1 MGRFFKCNVM
11 NILTDF
17 HHNSLLRS
25 FVLLFENRLGMNV
38 YRPIGLEWFYEG
50 YWAINDQLS
59 TAKQFLDFENQII
72 VDNTPPLNVIKDQSD
87 GIYNVYDPGNVST
100 HKGITLESFKSRKFD
115 YIIASIPNHIPLFQ
129 RLIKEFQ
136 PQAKLIVQI
145 GNNWSPHIFKGLNV
159 LGSVKPGSVQDAN
172 VIYYHQEFD
181 TGIFKIKDHKVS
193 NKVSSYIN
201 LLQEF
206 PIGWKDFIYLE
217 SQLKEL
223 SFKSY
228 GGQCRDGNM
237 NGANELADSMHN
249 DDFVFHV
256 KDHGDGYGHIIYNAY
271 ACGKP
276 TIIRSSMY
284 NNQLAQELFN
294 DRSCIDLDKY
304 SIDDAIKKIK
314 EIYLDDYEFNEMSIN
329 AYETFK
335 NCVDFSY
342 ESQKILNWL
351 GEL

>member
-1 MGRFFKCNVM
+1 MNV
-11 NILTDF
+11 LTDF

-38 YRPIGLEWFYEG
+38 YRPIGLDWFHEG

-115 YIIASIPNHIPLFQ
+115 YIIASIPEHIPLFQ
-129 RLIKEFQ
+129 RLIQEFQ

-145 GNNWSPHIFKGLNV
+145 GNNWNPAIFKGLNV

-181 TGIFKIKDHKVS
+181 TEVFKLKEHKVS
-193 NKVSSYIN
+193 NNISSYIN
-201 LLQEF
+201 LLQEL

-276 TIIRSSMY
+276 TIIRSSRY
-284 NNQLAQELFN
+284 TNQLAQELFN
-294 DRSCIDLDKY
+294 KDNCIDLDMMT
-304 SIDDAIKKIK
+304 IEDAVHKIK
-314 EIYLDDYEFNEMSIN
+314 EVYNHKDALDQMSIN
-329 AYETFK
+329 ANKSFK
-335 NCVDFSY
+335 NNVDFAY
-342 ESQKILNWL
+342 ESEKISNWL
-351 GEL
+351 GNL

>member
-1 MGRFFKCNVM
+1 MNV
-11 NILTDF
+11 LTDF

-25 FVLLFENRLGMNV
+25 SVLLFENRLGMNV
-38 YRPIGLEWFYEG
+38 YRPIGLDWFHEG

-115 YIIASIPNHIPLFQ
+115 YIIASIPEHIPLFQ
-129 RLIKEFQ
+129 RLIQEFH

-145 GNNWSPHIFKGLNV
+145 GNNWNPAIFKGLNV
-159 LGSVKPGSVQDAN
+159 LGSVKPGNIQDAN

-181 TGIFKIKDHKVS
+181 TEIFKLKEHKVS
-193 NKVSSYIN
+193 NNISSYIN
-201 LLQEF
+201 LLQEL

-237 NGANELADSMHN
+237 NGANQLADSMHN

-276 TIIRSSMY
+276 TIVRSSRY
-284 NNQLAQELFN
+284 TNQLAQELFN
-294 DRSCIDLDKY
+294 KDNCIDLDMMT
-304 SIDDAIKKIK
+304 IEDAVHKIK
-314 EIYLDDYEFNEMSIN
+314 EVYNHKDVLDQMSIN
-329 AYETFK
+329 ANKSFK
-335 NCVDFSY
+335 NNVDFAY
-342 ESQKILNWL
+342 ESEKISNWL
-351 GEL
+351 GNL

>member
-1 MGRFFKCNVM
+1 MNV
-11 NILTDF
+11 LTDF

-25 FVLLFENRLGMNV
+25 SVLLFENRLGMNV
-38 YRPIGLEWFYEG
+38 YRPIGLDWFHEG

-115 YIIASIPNHIPLFQ
+115 YIIASIPEHIPLFQ
-129 RLIKEFQ
+129 RLIQEFQ

-145 GNNWSPHIFKGLNV
+145 GNNWNPAIFKGLNV
-159 LGSVKPGSVQDAN
+159 LGSVKPGNIQDAN

-181 TGIFKIKDHKVS
+181 TEIFKLKEHKVS
-193 NKVSSYIN
+193 NNISSYIN
-201 LLQEF
+201 LLQEL

-237 NGANELADSMHN
+237 NGANQLADSMHN

-276 TIIRSSMY
+276 TIVRSSRY
-284 NNQLAQELFN
+284 TNQLAQELFN
-294 DRSCIDLDKY
+294 KDNCIDLDMMT
-304 SIDDAIKKIK
+304 IEDAVHKIK
-314 EIYLDDYEFNEMSIN
+314 EVYNHKDVLDQMSIN
-329 AYETFK
+329 ANKSFK
-335 NCVDFSY
+335 NNVDFAY
-342 ESQKILNWL
+342 ESEKISNWL
-351 GEL
+351 GNL

>member
-1 MGRFFKCNVM
+1 MNV
-11 NILTDF
+11 LTDF

-38 YRPIGLEWFYEG
+38 YRPIGLDWFYEG

-87 GIYNVYDPGNVST
+87 GIYNVYDPGNIST

-115 YIIASIPNHIPLFQ
+115 YIIASIPEHIPLFQ
-129 RLIKEFQ
+129 RLIQEFQ

-145 GNNWSPHIFKGLNV
+145 GNNWNPAIFKGLNV
-159 LGSVKPGSVQDAN
+159 LGSVKPGNIQDAN

-181 TGIFKIKDHKVS
+181 TEVFKLKEHKVS
-193 NKVSSYIN
+193 NKISSYIN
-201 LLQEF
+201 LLQEL

-237 NGANELADSMHN
+237 NGANELADSMNN

-276 TIIRSSMY
+276 TIVRSSRY
-284 NNQLAQELFN
+284 TNQLAQELFN
-294 DRSCIDLDKY
+294 KDNCIDLDMMT
-304 SIDDAIKKIK
+304 IEDAVHKIK
-314 EIYLDDYEFNEMSIN
+314 EVYNHKDVLDQMSIN
-329 AYETFK
+329 ANKSFK
-335 NCVDFSY
+335 NNVDFAY
-342 ESQKILNWL
+342 ESEKISNWL
-351 GEL
+351 GNL

>member
-1 MGRFFKCNVM
+1 MNV
-11 NILTDF
+11 LTDF

-25 FVLLFENRLGMNV
+25 SVLLFENRLGMNV
-38 YRPIGLEWFYEG
+38 YRPIGLDWFYEG

-115 YIIASIPNHIPLFQ
+115 YIIASIPEHIPLFQ
-129 RLIKEFQ
+129 KLIQEFQ

-145 GNNWSPHIFKGLNV
+145 GNNWNPAIFKGLNV
-159 LGSVKPGSVQDAN
+159 LGSVKPGNIQDAN

-181 TGIFKIKDHKVS
+181 TEVFKLKEHKVS
-193 NKVSSYIN
+193 NNISSYIN
-201 LLQEF
+201 LLQEL

-276 TIIRSSMY
+276 TIVRSSRY
-284 NNQLAQELFN
+284 TNQLAQELFN
-294 DRSCIDLDKY
+294 KDNCIDLDMMT
-304 SIDDAIKKIK
+304 IEDAVHKIK
-314 EIYLDDYEFNEMSIN
+314 EVYNHKDVLDQMSIN
-329 AYETFK
+329 ANKSFK
-335 NCVDFSY
+335 NNVDFAY
-342 ESQKILNWL
+342 ESEKISNWL
-351 GEL
+351 GNL

>member
-1 MGRFFKCNVM
+1 
-11 NILTDF
+11 
-17 HHNSLLRS
+17 
-25 FVLLFENRLGMNV
+25 MNV
-38 YRPIGLEWFYEG
+38 YRPIGLDWFYEG

-115 YIIASIPNHIPLFQ
+115 YIIASIPEHIPLFQ
-129 RLIKEFQ
+129 KLIQEFQ

-145 GNNWSPHIFKGLNV
+145 GNNWNPAIFKGLNV
-159 LGSVKPGSVQDAN
+159 LGSVKPGNIQDAN

-181 TGIFKIKDHKVS
+181 TEVFKLKEHKVS
-193 NKVSSYIN
+193 NNISSYIN
-201 LLQEF
+201 LLQEL

-276 TIIRSSMY
+276 TIVRSSRY
-284 NNQLAQELFN
+284 TNQLAQELFN
-294 DRSCIDLDKY
+294 KDNCIDLDMMT
-304 SIDDAIKKIK
+304 IEDAVHKIK
-314 EIYLDDYEFNEMSIN
+314 EVYNHKDVLDQMSIN
-329 AYETFK
+329 ANKSFK
-335 NCVDFSY
+335 NNVDFAY
-342 ESQKILNWL
+342 ESEKISNWL
-351 GEL
+351 GNL

>member
-1 MGRFFKCNVM
+1 MNV
-11 NILTDF
+11 LTDF

-25 FVLLFENRLGMNV
+25 SVLLFENRLGMNV
-38 YRPIGLEWFYEG
+38 YRPIGLDWFHEG

-115 YIIASIPNHIPLFQ
+115 YIIASIPEHIPLFQ
-129 RLIKEFQ
+129 RLIQEFH

-145 GNNWSPHIFKGLNV
+145 GNNWNPAIFKGLNV
-159 LGSVKPGSVQDAN
+159 LGSVKPGNIQDAN

-181 TGIFKIKDHKVS
+181 TEIFKLKEHKVS
-193 NKVSSYIN
+193 NNISSYIN
-201 LLQEF
+201 LLQEL

-276 TIIRSSMY
+276 TIVRSSRY
-284 NNQLAQELFN
+284 TNQLAQELFN
-294 DRSCIDLDKY
+294 KDNCIDLDMMT
-304 SIDDAIKKIK
+304 IEDAVHKIK
-314 EIYLDDYEFNEMSIN
+314 EVYNHKDVLDQMSIN
-329 AYETFK
+329 ANKSFK
-335 NCVDFSY
+335 NNVDFAY
-342 ESQKILNWL
+342 ESEKISNWL
-351 GEL
+351 GNL